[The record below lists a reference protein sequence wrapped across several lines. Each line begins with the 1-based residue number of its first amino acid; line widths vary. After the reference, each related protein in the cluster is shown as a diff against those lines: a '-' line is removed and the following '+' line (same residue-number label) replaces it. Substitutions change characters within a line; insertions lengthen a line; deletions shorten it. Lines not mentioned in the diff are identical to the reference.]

1 MESKYTITRI
11 RNSRKDIQNNGKK
24 LEETNGVIKSRKS
37 EKDIQQKK
45 DKTTNNDLQNIHIKL
60 KIE

>member
-24 LEETNGVIKSRKS
+24 LEETNGVIRSHKS
-37 EKDIQQKK
+37 EKDIQHYGPVAARIM
-45 DKTTNNDLQNIHIKL
+45 LQ
-60 KIE
+60 